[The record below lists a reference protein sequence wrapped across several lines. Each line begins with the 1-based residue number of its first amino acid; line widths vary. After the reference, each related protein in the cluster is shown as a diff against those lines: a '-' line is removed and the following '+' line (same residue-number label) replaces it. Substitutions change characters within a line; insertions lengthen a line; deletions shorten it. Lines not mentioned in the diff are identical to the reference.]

1 MKSEIISIETKY
13 SGWARFLVV
22 SVRLPDGQLIK
33 REIEDHGNAVAVLAF
48 DPERKMAALVRQFR
62 APPFFSLGQEHTL
75 EAIAGIIDDVDSI
88 TAARREALEETG
100 LRLQSLERVATV
112 WSMPGISTERMTLF
126 LAAYVQADRV
136 AAGGGIAAE
145 QENITVVE
153 MELGKLAEMMDAG
166 EVVDMKTLA
175 LVQALKIRHPE
186 LFL

>member
-1 MKSEIISIETKY
+1 
-13 SGWARFLVV
+13 
-22 SVRLPDGQLIK
+22 
-33 REIEDHGNAVAVLAF
+33 
-48 DPERKMAALVRQFR
+48 
-62 APPFFSLGQEHTL
+62 
-75 EAIAGIIDDVDSI
+75 
-88 TAARREALEETG
+88 
-100 LRLQSLERVATV
+100 
-112 WSMPGISTERMTLF
+112 SMPGISTERMTLF

>member
-112 WSMPGISTERMTLF
+112 WSMPGISTEGMNSFPCGLCASRSGCRRWRHCGG
-126 LAAYVQADRV
+126 ARKYYGSGDGARQACRDDGRWRSRGHED
-136 AAGGGIAAE
+136 ARARSSI
-145 QENITVVE
+145 ENT
-153 MELGKLAEMMDAG
+153 
-166 EVVDMKTLA
+166 T
-175 LVQALKIRHPE
+175 P
-186 LFL
+186 